1 MQRIKNK
8 TLFKFFGIIPYAI
21 CSSCSKSIRINNMED
36 FKNTKVNLQEVQL
49 KFDTQTKQISRNE
62 ILAEVFNI
70 DNNVSLI

>member
-1 MQRIKNK
+1 
-8 TLFKFFGIIPYAI
+8 
-21 CSSCSKSIRINNMED
+21 MED